1 MKLAWYAAGT
11 GGLAVVLAWWLAQT
25 TGEVTA
31 PVAQRP
37 AQASPSFL
45 PVASALT
52 AGPARPAQEPG
63 WAAPTA
69 NPVRHA
75 VVPITLAAPQRLQVG
90 EQTELVVGVGGNAE
104 VDDIRLTL
112 RFDPNVL
119 QVRAGAPGEWST
131 GDGHGDRFAAE
142 IPEAADQVQIRSTV
156 ASRQLG
162 AAGGTVALV
171 QFQAVAQGTTTVT
184 LADIAIH
191 DRVGRPMPS
200 RLSASSLHVTVE
212 AAPPPLAGA
221 GQPSSHS
228 LASDTGSTSDHG
240 TL

>member
-119 QVRAGAPGEWST
+119 QVRAGAPANGPLATAMATALLPRSPKPQT
-131 GDGHGDRFAAE
+131 RCRSAARW
-142 IPEAADQVQIRSTV
+142 PA
-156 ASRQLG
+156 
-162 AAGGTVALV
+162 
-171 QFQAVAQGTTTVT
+171 
-184 LADIAIH
+184 
-191 DRVGRPMPS
+191 
-200 RLSASSLHVTVE
+200 ASSARQ
-212 AAPPPLAGA
+212 AAPWPWCSSRPLRRA
-221 GQPSSHS
+221 PRR
-228 LASDTGSTSDHG
+228 
-240 TL
+240 